1 MPSAFF
7 AGTTDP
13 VTRKLKTR
21 QWILEFASWW
31 ARIQSIRESIRD
43 IGKIQ
48 ALISIGCQI
57 FKDRQNVTKNVFRAA
72 SSLNYLQIIKVS
84 TGWIQGSL

>member
-7 AGTTDP
+7 ARTTDA
-13 VTRKLKTR
+13 VTRKSKTR

-31 ARIQSIRESIRD
+31 ARIQSITESITD

-48 ALISIGCQI
+48 AVISIGRQV
-57 FKDRQNVTKNVFRAA
+57 FKDRQNVTKKVFSAA
-72 SSLNYLQIIKVS
+72 SSLTIYKL
-84 TGWIQGSL
+84 

>member
-7 AGTTDP
+7 ARTTDA
-13 VTRKLKTR
+13 VTRKSKTR

-31 ARIQSIRESIRD
+31 ARIQSIRESITD
-43 IGKIQ
+43 IGKVQ
-48 ALISIGCQI
+48 AVISIGHQV
-57 FKDRQNVTKNVFRAA
+57 FKDWQNFTKKVSSAA

-84 TGWIQGSL
+84 AGWIQGSL

>member
-13 VTRKLKTR
+13 VTRKSKTM

-57 FKDRQNVTKNVFRAA
+57 FKDRQNVIKSVFRAA